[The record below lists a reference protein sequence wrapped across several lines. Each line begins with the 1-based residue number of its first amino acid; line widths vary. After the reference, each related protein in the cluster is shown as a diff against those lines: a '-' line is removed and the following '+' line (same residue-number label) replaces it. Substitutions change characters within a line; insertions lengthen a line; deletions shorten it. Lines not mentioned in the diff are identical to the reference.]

1 MANGKLNGNVK
12 WIGIGRTIVLLVGNI
27 IWQSSAI
34 SGAVNRHERRI
45 ERNERLILDVKEKLA
60 DIANNQKWMMKRM
73 K

>member
-1 MANGKLNGNVK
+1 MPGKLNGNAK
-12 WIGIGRTIVLLVGNI
+12 WIGIGLTIALLIANL
-27 IWQSSAI
+27 IWQSATI